1 MADAGGAKKAPRKGG
16 TFLKPSYTI
25 NESKTRWEDGPMDP
39 AGGAFWRNADASQFQ
54 TRFGAN
60 YKKTGRKESSLPAM
74 YAIKSCDV
82 FHSHTW
88 VQSLAPMFD
97 IPEPEHDSP
106 LAAEGIPTNI
116 STTILVPYID
126 TGMFGAITEGSV
138 ACTCAPCPPWGWVGA
153 ARFALRATQPRF
165 HRAGTCGGGATRC
178 C

>member
-1 MADAGGAKKAPRKGG
+1 MVDRPTDAIATDRAMACGAGAKDRLLVQKNNQ
-16 TFLKPSYTI
+16 T
-25 NESKTRWEDGPMDP
+25 NSKQPTT
-39 AGGAFWRNADASQFQ
+39 NDASQFQ

-138 ACTCAPCPPWGWVGA
+138 ACACAPCPP
-153 ARFALRATQPRF
+153 
-165 HRAGTCGGGATRC
+165 
-178 C
+178 